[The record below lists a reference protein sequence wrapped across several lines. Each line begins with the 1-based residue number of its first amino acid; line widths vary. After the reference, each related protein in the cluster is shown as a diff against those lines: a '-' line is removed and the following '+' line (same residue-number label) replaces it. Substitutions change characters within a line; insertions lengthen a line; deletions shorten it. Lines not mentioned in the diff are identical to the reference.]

1 MSGIAAIL
9 DRTGERPVRAAAMQA
24 MLQAMRHRA
33 PDGVTQWSA
42 RETAL
47 GHAHLHTSPF
57 EPEEPCIEGDLAI
70 AADIRLDNRDDL
82 IQALGF
88 PSRTH
93 SDSRLVLAAYRRWGE
108 DCPSRLLGDFAFV
121 IWDDRRKLLFCAR
134 DHFGVKPIYYLL
146 DDETFLLASEAK
158 AILGPANLSPR
169 LDERHIAAILAGF
182 VDETDATPYVGINRL
197 PPAHALAVTADR
209 TRLWRYWSLEPASPP
224 ARENRADRFLELF
237 DEAVAARTRGTNA
250 IGAMLSGGLD
260 SSSIAMIAG
269 RRHLA
274 SCGRRLTTF
283 SLAFD
288 EASGMDERPFIDAVL
303 AKGDFEPAFVPVRD
317 HAPFAGFE
325 TMLRE
330 QEGIFLATGLS
341 VSRQLYAAAA
351 GKGLRVMLDGHGGDE
366 VVSHGYGLL
375 QELAKSGRWIALRR
389 ELRAYADTYGDDR
402 DRLFLTFFN
411 SYGPGRHLQP
421 LLRVARRAR
430 GRFIP
435 GHSVPPHAPAWRR
448 FINPDFASRTDLS
461 ERIGKHTRQS
471 REASSSEA
479 THHRWLISSPGIAHG
494 FEVLDKA
501 AAAVGIE
508 PRYPF
513 WDKRLVEFCVG
524 LPTSEKLSDGWS
536 RHILRRA
543 MGEILPAQVQWRRDK
558 VDFKANLVR
567 GLLRHH
573 RPLLDSVLVRDVD
586 GMADYVNLRELAAAC
601 ERMASSPA
609 TARGDEVQFIWRTIS
624 LALWLRAGCRSD
636 MAA

>member
-9 DRTGERPVRAAAMQA
+9 ERAGERPVSAAAMQA
-24 MLQAMRHRA
+24 LLQIMRHRA
-33 PDGVTQWSA
+33 RDGAAQWSA
-42 RETAL
+42 REVAL
-47 GHAHLHTSPF
+47 GLAQLHTTLF
-57 EPEEPCIEGDLAI
+57 EPEEPCLEDDMAI
-70 AADIRLDNRDDL
+70 SADVRLDNRDDL
-82 IQALGF
+82 VEALGL
-88 PSRTH
+88 SNRTL

-108 DCPSRLLGDFAFV
+108 DCPNHLLGDFAFV
-121 IWDDRRKLLFCAR
+121 IWDGKRKLAFCAR

-146 DDETFLLASEAK
+146 NEERLVVASEAK
-158 AILGPANLSPR
+158 AILGSTNLSPR

-182 VDETDATPYVGINRL
+182 VDETDATHYLGINRL
-197 PPAHALAVTADR
+197 PPAHALAVTADKI
-209 TRLWRYWSLEPASPP
+209 RLWRYWDLEPVSPP
-224 ARENRADRFLELF
+224 SGQDHADRFLELF
-237 DEAVAARTRGTNA
+237 DAAVAARMRGTKA

-274 SCGRRLTTF
+274 SCGRKLTTF

-288 EASGMDERPFIDAVL
+288 QASGMDERPFIDAVL
-303 AKGDFEPAFVPVRD
+303 AKGHFGPAFVPVRD

-341 VSRQLYAAAA
+341 VSRQLYALAAD
-351 GKGLRVMLDGHGGDE
+351 KGLRVLLDGHGGDE
-366 VVSHGYGLL
+366 VVSHGYGFL

-411 SYGPGRHLQP
+411 NYGPGRHLQP
-421 LLRVARRAR
+421 LLRMAHRAR
-430 GRFIP
+430 SRLIP
-435 GHSVPPHAPAWRR
+435 SQSVTPHSPAWRR
-448 FINPDFASRTDLS
+448 FVNPDFASRTDLS

-471 REASSSEA
+471 REASLSEA
-479 THHRWLISSPGIAHG
+479 THHRWLISSPGIAHS

-501 AAAVGIE
+501 AAATGIE

-524 LPTSEKLSDGWS
+524 LPASEKLSDGWS
-536 RHILRRA
+536 RHVLRRA
-543 MGEILPAQVQWRRDK
+543 MDEILPAEVQWRRDK

-567 GLLRHH
+567 GLLHHH
-573 RPLLDSVLVRDVD
+573 RSLLDSVLVRDVD
-586 GMADYVNLRELAAAC
+586 GIAGYVNLRELREAC
-601 ERMASSPA
+601 ERMMSSPA
-609 TARGDEVQFIWRTIS
+609 AARGDEVQFIWRTIS
-624 LALWLRAGCRSD
+624 LALWLRAGRQSD

>member
-9 DRTGERPVRAAAMQA
+9 DRTGQRPVSETAMHS
-24 MLQAMRHRA
+24 MLRVMGHRA
-33 PDGVTQWSA
+33 RDGMTKWNT
-42 RETAL
+42 REVAL
-47 GHAHLHTSPF
+47 GHAHLHTTGFQSA
-57 EPEEPCIEGDLAI
+57 EPCLEGDLAI
-70 AADIRLDNRDDL
+70 AADIRLDNRHDL
-82 IQALGF
+82 IEALGL
-88 PSRTH
+88 PSRTL

-108 DCPSRLLGDFAFV
+108 DCPRRLLGDFAFV
-121 IWDDRRKLLFCAR
+121 IWDGMRNLLFCAR
-134 DHFGVKPIYYLL
+134 DHFGVKPLYYLL
-146 DDETFLLASEAK
+146 DHARLLLASEAK
-158 AILGPANLSPR
+158 AILGPANLSPQI
-169 LDERHIAAILAGF
+169 DERHVASILAGF
-182 VDETDATPYVGINRL
+182 VDDADATHFVGINRL
-197 PPAHALAVTADR
+197 PPAHALVVTADKI
-209 TRLWRYWSLEPASPP
+209 RLWPYWKLEPASPP
-224 ARENRADRFLELF
+224 AREHRADRFLELF
-237 DEAVAARTRGTNA
+237 DEAVAARMRGTDA

-260 SSSIAMIAG
+260 SSSIAMVAG

-274 SCGRRLTTF
+274 SCGNKLATF

-288 EASGMDERPFIDAVL
+288 QASGMDERPFIDAVL
-303 AKGDFEPAFVPVRD
+303 AKGDFTPTFVPVRD

-325 TMLRE
+325 TMLEE
-330 QEGIFLATGLS
+330 QEGIFLAAGLS

-351 GKGLRVMLDGHGGDE
+351 DKGLRVLLDGYGGDE

-411 SYGPGRHLQP
+411 NYGPGRHL
-421 LLRVARRAR
+421 LRVARQAR
-430 GRFIP
+430 SRFIL
-435 GHSVPPHAPAWRR
+435 GHSVNQHAPAWRR
-448 FINPDFASRTDLS
+448 FVNPDFASRTDLS
-461 ERIGKHTRQS
+461 ERIGQYTRQS

-479 THHRWLISSPGIAHG
+479 THHRWLISSPGIAHS

-501 AAAVGIE
+501 AASARIE

-524 LPTSEKLSDGWS
+524 LPASEKLSGGWS

-543 MGEILPAQVQWRRDK
+543 MDDVLPVEVQWRRDK

-586 GMADYVNLRELAAAC
+586 GIADYVNLRELGAAC
-601 ERMASSPA
+601 ERMASSPTA
-609 TARGDEVQFIWRTIS
+609 ARGDEVQFIWRTIS
-624 LALWLRAGCRSD
+624 LALWLRAGRRSD
-636 MAA
+636 IAA